1 MEEYRIYLLDDADR
15 TWDYRVIHC
24 QDDAEAMTAAAD
36 LQSGLPAME
45 IWVGTRMVRRL
56 RQARIPQSAAAH

>member
-1 MEEYRIYLLDDADR
+1 MEDYRIYLLDDADR
-15 TWDYRVIHC
+15 TWDYRVIRC
-24 QDDAEAMTAAAD
+24 KDDAEAMTAAAD

-56 RQARIPQSAAAH
+56 RQGGPPQPATAH